1 MTMTKGKLVVSFLY
15 LKSNMLTLEHS
26 NSGDGP
32 RKSDPN
38 LKESEGPSP
47 VPPNLKKI
55 EGPSPVSHTQCNSGT
70 KIFDH
75 FVNIK
80 DNSKGKEN
88 ISYASYFSIQKV
100 TAADT
105 LGRRR
110 AGRMHT
116 TMGTTNHLSE
126 KEMSSSLQR
135 QPSLE
140 RKENFED

>member
-15 LKSNMLTLEHS
+15 LKSNMLTLQNS
-26 NSGDGP
+26 NSGDTTP
-32 RKSDPN
+32 KSDPN
-38 LKESEGPSP
+38 LDKSEGPSP
-47 VPPNLKKI
+47 VPPNLK
-55 EGPSPVSHTQCNSGT
+55 ESEDPSTVPPNQSSLGPEIC
-70 KIFDH
+70 DH

-80 DNSKGKEN
+80 DNSKGKEG

-105 LGRRR
+105 PGRRR

-116 TMGTTNHLSE
+116 TMGTFDRPSE
-126 KEMSSSLQR
+126 TEISSTIQR